1 MVYSARL
8 VDLREKRQGLSILSC
23 DELFFQMHASNTLRQ
38 WRLMV
43 WRNASAKPNQ
53 ERQVCCCAGLCTG
66 LRIAAVLAL
75 WTAVRPVKFDQL
87 KVGAA
92 LGSSSRVKRTGEEG
106 VDCLSESDTF
116 LRFMR
121 SRPLL
126 QREEGCR
133 WEGSHCFERVG
144 TGKGNAQHL
153 LLGGKGA
160 RALAATRRRS
170 TQSMVLYCV
179 VRLISPPP

>member
-1 MVYSARL
+1 MVYPARL

-53 ERQVCCCAGLCTG
+53 ERQVCCRAGLCTG

-87 KVGAA
+87 KVGAGSWPA
-92 LGSSSRVKRTGEEG
+92 LGSSVQERRVST
-106 VDCLSESDTF
+106 VCLSLTPFYVS
-116 LRFMR
+116 
-121 SRPLL
+121 
-126 QREEGCR
+126 
-133 WEGSHCFERVG
+133 
-144 TGKGNAQHL
+144 
-153 LLGGKGA
+153 
-160 RALAATRRRS
+160 
-170 TQSMVLYCV
+170 
-179 VRLISPPP
+179 